1 MRLALA
7 AVALML
13 AGCVSQSTTQSS
25 QSSQVTDTREIDA
38 RRRAEVHTALAAEY
52 YSRGNYAV
60 ALAETRLALKED
72 SSYPQAHNMQALVY
86 MELREDGPAREA
98 FNRALSLQPNNPET
112 LNNFGW
118 FLCLRDESKRGLE
131 LLQRAT
137 TDTLYATPEKA
148 WLSAGL
154 CLRRLGRNGE
164 AEEYLHRAVLIRPD
178 LIGALYNL
186 AMITYE
192 RGAMNDAETYLLR
205 YMQLTQA
212 PALDALVLGVKIA
225 RSKND
230 RGAEESFMQQLSR
243 RFPDAPQYRELLDKR
258 Q

>member
-1 MRLALA
+1 MRLLLA
-7 AVALML
+7 AVALVL
-13 AGCVSQSTTQSS
+13 AGCVSQSSVQGTP
-25 QSSQVTDTREIDA
+25 VADNKEVDA
-38 RRRAEVHTALAAEY
+38 RRRAEVHTALSAEY

-60 ALAETRLALKED
+60 ALSETRLALKED
-72 SSYPQAHNMQALVY
+72 SSYAPAHNMQALVY

-98 FNRALSLQPNNPET
+98 FSKALALQPNNPET

-131 LLQRAT
+131 LMLRAAG
-137 TDTLYATPEKA
+137 DTLYATPEKA

-154 CLRRLGRNGE
+154 CMRRIGRNAE
-164 AEEYLHRAVLIRPD
+164 AEEYLRRSVLIRPD
-178 LIGALYNL
+178 MIGALYNL

-205 YMQLTQA
+205 YMQLSSA

-243 RFPDAPQYRELLDKR
+243 RFPDSAQYRELLDKR